1 MNATT
6 QNRVQDLI
14 KPEHILTQCKQ
25 LVSFDKAYSSHPLI
39 QRFGSPEQP
48 IYVDQSNVTI
58 NGIQY
63 EIPLIMPIYNGQLE
77 LVQCAVMQDGQRVSV
92 IPDGL
97 AKGFARY
104 GHFDH
109 GKPVIITHNLE
120 AFFKVAQT
128 GHAVALVVL
137 PTLCNTNQIE
147 LKAFDFEQIQFV
159 INQLSKAGYTQL
171 YMPVRPEH
179 INLEPF
185 QSLEKHTAVKLLNQY
200 TEYGENSFLTELYK
214 DDDVEEVKAFI
225 QLAIEQL
232 PANKLLPKGH
242 LAKPFKMDDG
252 AFLHI
257 LDNGLYLIKEKRDE
271 DGQLKQTRTFICH
284 SAIILGEARSLNNDN
299 WKRVI
304 QFHDKDNTLHRLLI
318 PYEHF
323 MGEAQEALKIIA
335 NHGLM
340 PPRQAYKKNVFI
352 NYIQDYPIEQRFRCV
367 DRAGWHGYCFATP
380 NKTYGNSED
389 EELLFHSD
397 SKSPYTVSGTFEE
410 WQELSQLIEPHAL
423 AVLAF
428 SCAFSGQLVLPLGAE
443 SGGFHIYGSST
454 DGKSTVTKASC
465 SVWGNPKHISKSW
478 RTTDNALEN
487 EAELRNDSFLNLDEL
502 RQAVPKAVSDIVY
515 MLTGGQGKARSTK
528 AGKNRDAKQFSLMY
542 TSTGEVTLEE
552 HLRRGSIELDAGLL
566 LRFAHIPS
574 DAGKG
579 YGVFDCINYGTAP
592 QDIGNRINELASQ
605 HYGYAGIKWLEYLTQ
620 DKDTAMEK
628 AQALLDSFVEQH
640 GQIKNGQASRVL
652 RRFALVAVAGELAT
666 QAGITGWTPGRAFE
680 AVAHCF
686 NTWLGNLGNGENM
699 EETKTLEHIKAFF
712 EANGTSRF
720 EDLTVIRQADGEVLR
735 QRIHNRVGYYDPEE
749 KTYLVSPT
757 MFKKEMCIGM
767 NEASVKKAL
776 IKHGWIKGFIEG
788 DKKLYVKKSS
798 NILPDG
804 TRPRMMHFSAEAMQN
819 LDSEI

>member
-1 MNATT
+1 MNITGP
-6 QNRVQDLI
+6 I
-14 KPEHILTQCKQ
+14 KPDTILANCT
-25 LVSFDKAYSSHPLI
+25 LLNPSDDTYLNHPI
-39 QRFGSPEQP
+39 IERFGSPLQP
-48 IYVDQSNVTI
+48 IYVDQCNVDI
-58 NGIQY
+58 NGVNY
-63 EIPLIMPIYNGQLE
+63 DNPLILPIYDGQLN
-77 LVQCAVMQDGQRVSV
+77 LVQCAVLQDKQQVQV
-92 IPDGL
+92 MPDGL
-97 AKGFARY
+97 SKGFARY
-104 GHFDH
+104 GDFDH
-109 GKPVIITHNLE
+109 AQPVIITYNLE
-120 AFFKVAQT
+120 AFFKIAQT
-128 GHAVALVVL
+128 GYAVALVVL
-137 PTLCNTNQIE
+137 PSVCNAKQVA
-147 LKAFDFEQIQFV
+147 LKPFDFEQMHFV
-159 INQLSKAGYTQL
+159 IHQLEKAGYTQL

-179 INLEPF
+179 IRLEAF
-185 QSLEKHTAVKLLNQY
+185 QSLEKNTNVRLLNQY
-200 TEYGENSFLTELYK
+200 QTIMGAEFLTELLK
-214 DDDVEEVKAFI
+214 TDSKEDVTAFI
-225 QLAIEQL
+225 DEAIEQL
-232 PANKLLPKGH
+232 PKLSLLPKGH
-242 LAKPFKMDDG
+242 LAKPFRMDDG
-252 AFLHI
+252 AFLYI
-257 LDNGLYLIKEKRDE
+257 LDTGLYLIKEKRDE
-271 DGQLKQTRTFICH
+271 DGELKQTSTFICH

-340 PPRQAYKKNVFI
+340 PPRHTNKKNVFI

-367 DRAGWHGYCFATP
+367 ERAGWHGRCFATP
-380 NKTYGNSED
+380 NKTYGSIED

-397 SKSPYTVSGTFEE
+397 NKSPYTVSGSFEE
-410 WQELSQLIEPHAL
+410 WQKLSQLIEPHAL

-428 SCAFSGQLVLPLGAE
+428 SSAFSGQLVLPLGAE
-443 SGGFHIYGSST
+443 SGGFHLYGSST
-454 DGKSTVTKASC
+454 DGKSTITKASC
-465 SVWGNPKHISKSW
+465 SIWGNPKHISKSW

-502 RQAVPKAVSDIVY
+502 RQAAPKAVSDIVY

-528 AGKNRDAKQFSLMY
+528 AGKNRDTKQFSLMY

-605 HYGYAGIKWLEYLTQ
+605 HYGHAGIKWLEYLTQ
-620 DKDTAMEK
+620 DKDAVMQQ
-628 AQALLDSFVEQH
+628 AQVLLDSFIEQH
-640 GQIKNGQASRVL
+640 SQIKNGQASRVL
-652 RRFALVAVAGELAT
+652 RRFALVAAAGELAT
-666 QAGITGWTPGRAFE
+666 QAGITGWMKGRAFE
-680 AVAHCF
+680 AIAHCF
-686 NTWLGNLGNGENM
+686 NTWLGNLGHGENM
-699 EETKTLEHIKAFF
+699 EETKSLEHIKAFF

-720 EDLTVIRQADGEVLR
+720 EDITRIRQADGDMLR
-735 QRIHNRVGYYDPEE
+735 QRIHNRVGYYDP
-749 KTYLVSPT
+749 KDKVYLVSPI

-798 NILPDG
+798 NTLPDG

>member
-1 MNATT
+1 MISQSSLSDSPADVIKQCRHLLPTEIDYLQHPIIQRYGSPSQPIHVDEAQIEIDGIEY
-6 QNRVQDLI
+6 QN
-14 KPEHILTQCKQ
+14 
-25 LVSFDKAYSSHPLI
+25 PLI
-39 QRFGSPEQP
+39 LP
-48 IYVDQSNVTI
+48 II
-58 NGIQY
+58 
-63 EIPLIMPIYNGQLE
+63 NGQLE
-77 LVQCAVMQDGQRVSV
+77 QIQCAVLQNGQRVQV
-92 IPDGL
+92 MPDGL
-97 AKGFARY
+97 AKGFACC
-104 GHFDH
+104 GNLKKDQ
-109 GKPVIITHNLE
+109 PIIITYGLE
-120 AFFKVAQT
+120 AFFKIAQT
-128 GHAVALVVL
+128 GYAVALVIL
-137 PTLCNTNQIE
+137 PILCSTNKTA
-147 LKAFDFEQIQFV
+147 LKAFDFEQIAFV
-159 INQLSKAGYTQL
+159 IHQLANGGYTQL

-179 INLEPF
+179 IQLESF
-185 QSLEKHTAVKLLNQY
+185 QSLEKNTAVRLLNQY
-200 TEYGENSFLTELYK
+200 TESGGSSFLTELYK

-225 QLAIEQL
+225 QLSIERL

-242 LAKPFKMDDG
+242 LAKPFRMDDG

-257 LDNGLYLIKEKRDE
+257 LDTGLYLIKEKRDE
-271 DGQLKQTRTFICH
+271 EGELKQTRTFICH

-367 DRAGWHGYCFATP
+367 DRAGWHGHCFATP
-380 NKTYGNSED
+380 NKTYGHSED

-397 SKSPYTVSGTFEE
+397 SKSPYTVSGAFDE
-410 WQELSQLIEPHAL
+410 WQDLSRLIEPHAL

-454 DGKSTVTKASC
+454 DGKSTITKASC

-552 HLRRGSIELDAGLL
+552 HLRRGNIELDAGLL

-579 YGVFDCINYGTAP
+579 YGVFDCINYGIAP
-592 QDIGNRINELASQ
+592 QDVGNRINDLASQ
-605 HYGYAGIKWLEYLTQ
+605 HYGHAGIKWLEYLTQ
-620 DKDTAMEK
+620 DKDAVMQK
-628 AQALLDSFVEQH
+628 AQTLLDSFIEQH
-640 GQIKNGQASRVL
+640 SHIKNGQASRVL
-652 RRFALVAVAGELAT
+652 RRFALVAIAGELAT
-666 QAGITGWTPGRAFE
+666 QAGITGWQQGRAFE
-680 AVAHCF
+680 AVAQCF
-686 NTWLGNLGNGENM
+686 NIWLGN
-699 EETKTLEHIKAFF
+699 
-712 EANGTSRF
+712 
-720 EDLTVIRQADGEVLR
+720 
-735 QRIHNRVGYYDPEE
+735 
-749 KTYLVSPT
+749 
-757 MFKKEMCIGM
+757 
-767 NEASVKKAL
+767 
-776 IKHGWIKGFIEG
+776 
-788 DKKLYVKKSS
+788 
-798 NILPDG
+798 
-804 TRPRMMHFSAEAMQN
+804 
-819 LDSEI
+819 

>member
-1 MNATT
+1 MNNTT
-6 QNRVQDLI
+6 SI
-14 KPEHILTQCKQ
+14 KPDTILANCT
-25 LVSFDKAYSSHPLI
+25 LLNPLDEPYINHPMI
-39 QRFGSPEQP
+39 QRFGSPKQP
-48 IYVDQSNVTI
+48 IYVDQCHVDI
-58 NGIQY
+58 NGVSY
-63 EIPLIMPIYNGQLE
+63 DNPLILPIYDGQLK
-77 LVQCAVMQDGQRVSV
+77 LVQCAVLQDKQQIQV
-92 IPDGL
+92 IPNGL
-97 AKGFARY
+97 AKGFSML
-104 GHFDH
+104 GELHQD
-109 GKPVIITHNLE
+109 KPVIITYSLE
-120 AFFKVAQT
+120 AFFKIAQT
-128 GHAVALVVL
+128 GYAVALVVL
-137 PTLCNTNQIE
+137 PSLCDAHQIE
-147 LKAFDFEQIQFV
+147 LKLFDFEQMQFV
-159 INQLSKAGYTQL
+159 INQLSKSGYDKL

-179 INLEPF
+179 IQLEAFHNLEKNSP
-185 QSLEKHTAVKLLNQY
+185 VRLLNQFQKA
-200 TEYGENSFLTELYK
+200 GESEFLTELLQ
-214 DDDVEEVKAFI
+214 DDDAEEVQAF
-225 QLAIEQL
+225 LDYAIEQL

-257 LDNGLYLIKEKRDE
+257 LDTGLYLIKEKRDE
-271 DGQLKQTRTFICH
+271 DGQLKQTRTFICN

-397 SKSPYTVSGTFEE
+397 SKSPYTVFGTFDE
-410 WQELSQLIEPHAL
+410 WQDLSRLIEPHAL

-454 DGKSTVTKASC
+454 DGKSTITKAAC
-465 SVWGNPKHISKSW
+465 SVWGNPKYISKSW

-592 QDIGNRINELASQ
+592 QDVGNRINELASL
-605 HYGYAGIKWLEYLTQ
+605 HYGHAGIKWLEYLTQ
-620 DKDTAMEK
+620 DKDAVMQK
-628 AQALLDSFVEQH
+628 AQTLLDSFIEQH
-640 GQIKNGQASRVL
+640 SHIKNGQASRVL
-652 RRFALVAVAGELAT
+652 RRFALVATAGELAT
-666 QAGITGWTPGRAFE
+666 QAGITGWTQGRAFE
-680 AVAHCF
+680 AVAQCF

-720 EDLTVIRQADGEVLR
+720 EDLTVIRQADGEVIR
-735 QRIHNRVGYYDPEE
+735 QRIHNRVGYYDPGE
-749 KTYLVSPT
+749 KIYLVSPT

-767 NEASVKKAL
+767 NEANVKKAL
-776 IKHGWIKGFIEG
+776 IKHGWIKEFIEG

-798 NILPDG
+798 NTLPDG
-804 TRPRMMHFSAEAMQN
+804 TRPRMMHFSVEAMQS
-819 LDSEI
+819 LDHEI

>member
-1 MNATT
+1 ML
-6 QNRVQDLI
+6 DYDHPKELI
-14 KPEHILTQCKQ
+14 TPKAILNECTQ
-25 LVSFDKAYSSHPLI
+25 LVSFNDAYSSHKLI

-48 IYVDQSNVTI
+48 IYVDDGSVDI
-58 NGIQY
+58 NGVTY
-63 EIPLIMPIYNGQLE
+63 EQPLIMPIYDGQMQ
-77 LVQCAVMQDGQRVSV
+77 LVQCAVMQDNHLVSV
-92 IPDGL
+92 MPDGL
-97 AKGFARY
+97 AKGFAKY
-104 GHFDH
+104 GDFQHD
-109 GKPVIITHNLE
+109 KPIIITHSLE

-128 GHAVALVVL
+128 GYAVALVVL
-137 PTLCNTNQIE
+137 PNLCNAHLTE
-147 LKAFDFEQIQFV
+147 LKPFDFEQIQFV
-159 INQLSKAGYTQL
+159 INQLSKEGYTQL

-179 INLEPF
+179 IQLDSF
-185 QSLEKHTAVKLLNQY
+185 QSLEKNTAVRLLNQY
-200 TEYGENSFLTELYK
+200 TEYGGTSFLTELYK

-225 QLAIEQL
+225 HLAIEQL

-257 LDNGLYLIKEKRDE
+257 MDAGLYLIKEKRDE

-397 SKSPYTVSGTFEE
+397 NKSSYTVSGTFEE
-410 WQELSQLIEPHAL
+410 WQELSRLIEPHAL

-428 SCAFSGQLVLPLGAE
+428 ACTFSGQLVLPLGAE

-454 DGKSTVTKASC
+454 DGKSTITKAAC

-528 AGKNRDAKQFSLMY
+528 SGKNRDAKQFSIMY

-552 HLRRGSIELDAGLL
+552 HLRRGNIELDAGLL

-592 QDIGNRINELASQ
+592 QDIGNHINELASQ
-605 HYGYAGIKWLEYLTQ
+605 HYGHAGIKWLEYLTS
-620 DKDTAMEK
+620 DKDAVMLK
-628 AQALLDSFVEQH
+628 AQELLDSFIEQH
-640 GQIKNGQASRVL
+640 TQTKNGQANRVL

-666 QAGITGWTPGRAFE
+666 LAGITSWQQGRAFE
-680 AVAHCF
+680 AIAQCF
-686 NTWLGNLGNGENM
+686 NTWLSSLGNGENM
-699 EETKTLEHIKAFF
+699 EETKILEHIKAFF
-712 EANGTSRF
+712 ESNGASRF
-720 EDLTVIRQADGEVLR
+720 EDLTVIRQADGEVIR
-735 QRIHNRVGYYDPEE
+735 QRIHNRVGYYDPID
-749 KTYLVSPT
+749 KVYLVSAT
-757 MFKKEMCIGM
+757 MFKKEISIGM
-767 NEASVKKAL
+767 NEAGVKKVL
-776 IKHGWIKGFIEG
+776 IKHGWIKEFIEG

-798 NILPDG
+798 NTLPDG
-804 TRPRMMHFSAEAMQN
+804 TRPRMMHFSIEAMQN
-819 LDSEI
+819 TDIDI

>member
-1 MNATT
+1 MNNTAPKPNEIIAQSTT
-6 QNRVQDLI
+6 LNPADETYLGHSVI
-14 KPEHILTQCKQ
+14 
-25 LVSFDKAYSSHPLI
+25 AY
-39 QRFGSPEQP
+39 FGGPRQP
-48 IYVDQSNVTI
+48 IYVDDSNITI
-58 NGIQY
+58 NGVTY
-63 EIPLIMPIYNGQLE
+63 EQPLILPIYDGQME
-77 LVQCAVMQDGQRVSV
+77 LVQCAFMQDGKRVSV

-97 AKGFARY
+97 AKGFAKY
-104 GHFDH
+104 GDFHPD
-109 GKPVIITHNLE
+109 KPLIITYGLE
-120 AFFKVAQT
+120 AFFKIAQT
-128 GHAVALVVL
+128 GYAVALVIL
-137 PTLCNTNQIE
+137 PTLCAKPTA
-147 LKAFDFEQIQFV
+147 LKPFDFEQIQF
-159 INQLSKAGYTQL
+159 IIQQLSKAGYTQL

-179 INLEPF
+179 IQLESF
-185 QSLEKHTAVKLLNQY
+185 QSLEKNTVVRLLNQY
-200 TEYGENSFLTELYK
+200 TEYGGSSFLTELYK
-214 DDDVEEVKAFI
+214 DDDVKEVKAFI

-232 PANKLLPKGH
+232 LVNKLLPKGH

-257 LDNGLYLIKEKRDE
+257 LDNGLYLVKEKRDE
-271 DGQLKQTRTFICH
+271 DGELKQTRTFICH

-352 NYIQDYPIEQRFRCV
+352 NYIQDYPIEQRFRCI

-397 SKSPYTVSGTFEE
+397 NKSPYTVSGTFEE
-410 WQELSQLIEPHAL
+410 WQELSRLIESHAL

-454 DGKSTVTKASC
+454 DGKSTITKAAC

-552 HLRRGSIELDAGLL
+552 HLRRGNIELDAGLL

-574 DAGKG
+574 DAGQG

-605 HYGYAGIKWLEYLTQ
+605 HYGHAGIKWLEYLTQ
-620 DKDTAMEK
+620 DKDAVMQK
-628 AQALLDSFVEQH
+628 AQTLLDSFIEQH
-640 GQIKNGQASRVL
+640 SQVKNGQASRVL
-652 RRFALVAVAGELAT
+652 RRFALVAAAGELAT
-666 QAGITGWTPGRAFE
+666 QAGITGWVQGRAFE
-680 AVAHCF
+680 AIAQCF

-699 EETKTLEHIKAFF
+699 EETKMLEHIKAFF

-720 EDLTVIRQADGEVLR
+720 EDLTVIRQADGEVIR
-735 QRIHNRVGYYDPEE
+735 QRIHNRVGYYDPSE
-749 KTYLVSPT
+749 KVYLVSPT
-757 MFKKEMCIGM
+757 MFKKEICIGM
-767 NEASVKKAL
+767 NEANVKKVL
-776 IKHGWIKGFIEG
+776 IKHGWIKEFSEG
-788 DKKLYVKKSS
+788 EKKLYVKKPG
-798 NILPDG
+798 NNLPDG
-804 TRPRMMHFSAEAMQN
+804 TRPRMMHFSVEAMQN

>member
-1 MNATT
+1 MISQISLSDSPA
-6 QNRVQDLI
+6 D
-14 KPEHILTQCKQ
+14 ILEQCRHLLPAEIDYLQ
-25 LVSFDKAYSSHPLI
+25 HPII
-39 QRFGSPEQP
+39 QRFGSPLQP
-48 IYVDQSNVTI
+48 IYVDEAQI
-58 NGIQY
+58 EIDGIEYQN
-63 EIPLIMPIYNGQLE
+63 PLILPIVNGQLE
-77 LVQCAVMQDGQRVSV
+77 QIQCAVLQDGQRVQV
-92 IPDGL
+92 MPEGL
-97 AKGFARY
+97 AKSFACY
-104 GHFDH
+104 GDL
-109 GKPVIITHNLE
+109 KKDQPIIITYGLE

-128 GHAVALVVL
+128 GYAVVLVVL
-137 PTLCNTNQIE
+137 PTLCNVKQTT
-147 LKAFDFEQIQFV
+147 LKPFDFEQIQFV
-159 INQLSKAGYTQL
+159 INQLSNAGYTQL

-179 INLEPF
+179 IKLEAF
-185 QSLEKHTAVKLLNQY
+185 QSLEKNTAVRLLNQY
-200 TEYGENSFLTELYK
+200 AVYGEGSFLTELYQEE
-214 DDDVEEVKAFI
+214 DADEVKAFI
-225 QLAIEQL
+225 QLAIERL

-242 LAKPFKMDDG
+242 LAKPFRMDDG

-257 LDNGLYLIKEKRDE
+257 LDTGLYLIKEKRDE
-271 DGQLKQTRTFICH
+271 EGELKQTRTFICH

-367 DRAGWHGYCFATP
+367 DRAGWHGHCFATP
-380 NKTYGNSED
+380 NKTYGHSED

-397 SKSPYTVSGTFEE
+397 SKSPYTVSGAFDE
-410 WQELSQLIEPHAL
+410 WQDLSRLIEPHAL

-454 DGKSTVTKASC
+454 DGKSTITRASC

-552 HLRRGSIELDAGLL
+552 HLRRGNIELDAGLL

-579 YGVFDCINYGTAP
+579 YGVFDCINYGIAP
-592 QDIGNRINELASQ
+592 QDVGNRINDLASQ
-605 HYGYAGIKWLEYLTQ
+605 HYGHAGIKWLEYLTQ
-620 DKDTAMEK
+620 DKDAVMQK
-628 AQALLDSFVEQH
+628 AQTLLDSFIEQH
-640 GQIKNGQASRVL
+640 SHIKNGQASRVL
-652 RRFALVAVAGELAT
+652 RRFALVAIAGELAT
-666 QAGITGWTPGRAFE
+666 QAGITGW
-680 AVAHCF
+680 
-686 NTWLGNLGNGENM
+686 
-699 EETKTLEHIKAFF
+699 
-712 EANGTSRF
+712 
-720 EDLTVIRQADGEVLR
+720 
-735 QRIHNRVGYYDPEE
+735 
-749 KTYLVSPT
+749 
-757 MFKKEMCIGM
+757 
-767 NEASVKKAL
+767 
-776 IKHGWIKGFIEG
+776 
-788 DKKLYVKKSS
+788 
-798 NILPDG
+798 
-804 TRPRMMHFSAEAMQN
+804 
-819 LDSEI
+819 

>member
-1 MNATT
+1 ML
-6 QNRVQDLI
+6 DYDHSKELI
-14 KPEHILTQCKQ
+14 TPKAILNECTQ
-25 LVSFDKAYSSHPLI
+25 LVSFNDDYSSHELI

-48 IYVDQSNVTI
+48 IYVDDGSVDI
-58 NGIQY
+58 NGVTY
-63 EIPLIMPIYNGQLE
+63 EQPLIMPIYDGQMQ
-77 LVQCAVMQDGQRVSV
+77 LVQCAVMQDNHLVSV
-92 IPDGL
+92 MPDGL
-97 AKGFARY
+97 AKGFAKY
-104 GHFDH
+104 GDFQHD
-109 GKPVIITHNLE
+109 KPIIITHSLE

-128 GHAVALVVL
+128 GYAVALVVL
-137 PTLCNTNQIE
+137 PNLCNAHLTE
-147 LKAFDFEQIQFV
+147 LKPFDFEQIHFV
-159 INQLSKAGYTQL
+159 INQLSKEGYTQL

-179 INLEPF
+179 IQLESF
-185 QSLEKHTAVKLLNQY
+185 QSLEKNTAVRLLNQY
-200 TEYGENSFLTELYK
+200 TEYGGSSFLTELYK
-214 DDDVEEVKAFI
+214 DDDVEEVKAYI
-225 QLAIEQL
+225 HLTIEQL

-257 LDNGLYLIKEKRDE
+257 MDAGLYLIKEKRDE

-304 QFHDKDNTLHRLLI
+304 QFHDKDNTLHQLLI

-397 SKSPYTVSGTFEE
+397 NKSPYTVSGTFEE

-428 SCAFSGQLVLPLGAE
+428 ACAFSGQLVLPLGAE

-454 DGKSTVTKASC
+454 DGKSTITKAAC

-528 AGKNRDAKQFSLMY
+528 SGKNRDAKQFSLMY

-552 HLRRGSIELDAGLL
+552 HLRRGNIELDAGLL

-605 HYGYAGIKWLEYLTQ
+605 HYGHAGVKWLEYLTS
-620 DKDTAMEK
+620 DKDAVMLK
-628 AQALLDSFVEQH
+628 AQELLDSFIEQH
-640 GQIKNGQASRVL
+640 TQTKNGQANRVL

-666 QAGITGWTPGRAFE
+666 LAGITSWQQGRAFE
-680 AVAHCF
+680 AIAQCF
-686 NTWLGNLGNGENM
+686 NTWISSLGNGENM
-699 EETKTLEHIKAFF
+699 EETKILEHIKAFF
-712 EANGTSRF
+712 ESNGASRF
-720 EDLTVIRQADGEVLR
+720 EDLTVIRQADGEVIR
-735 QRIHNRVGYYDPEE
+735 QRIHNRVGYYDPID
-749 KTYLVSPT
+749 KVYLVSAT
-757 MFKKEMCIGM
+757 MFKKEISIGM
-767 NEASVKKAL
+767 NEAGVKKVL
-776 IKHGWIKGFIEG
+776 IKHGWIKEFIEG

-798 NILPDG
+798 NTLPDG
-804 TRPRMMHFSAEAMQN
+804 TRPRMMHFSIEAMQN
-819 LDSEI
+819 TDIDI

>member
-1 MNATT
+1 MTAFHEAPKGMTSPDDILAQCT
-6 QNRVQDLI
+6 LTAPTDQAYI
-14 KPEHILTQCKQ
+14 EHKI
-25 LVSFDKAYSSHPLI
+25 I
-39 QRFGSPEQP
+39 QRFGSPELP
-48 IYVDQSNVTI
+48 IHINDGTVDI
-58 NGIQY
+58 NGVSYDRPIV
-63 EIPLIMPIYNGQLE
+63 LPIYNGHLE
-77 LVQCAVMQDGQRVSV
+77 IVQCAVMQYNKTVAV

-104 GHFDH
+104 GNLKKD
-109 GKPVIITHNLE
+109 KPIIITYGLE
-120 AFFKVAQT
+120 AFFKITQA
-128 GHAVALVVL
+128 GYAVVLVVL
-137 PTLCNTNQIE
+137 PPLCNVKQTT
-147 LKAFDFEQIQFV
+147 LKPFDFERIQFV
-159 INQLSKAGYTQL
+159 INQLSNAGYSQL

-179 INLEPF
+179 IKLEAFQNLE
-185 QSLEKHTAVKLLNQY
+185 KNTAVRLLNQY
-200 TEYGENSFLTELYK
+200 TESGESSFLTELYK

-242 LAKPFKMDDG
+242 LAKPFQMDDG

-257 LDNGLYLIKEKRDE
+257 LDNGLYMIKEKRDE
-271 DGQLKQTRTFICH
+271 DGQLNQTRTFICH

-323 MGEAQEALKIIA
+323 MGEAKEALTIIA

-352 NYIQDYPIEQRFRCV
+352 NYIQDYPIEKRFRCV
-367 DRAGWHGYCFATP
+367 DRAGWHGYCFTTP

-410 WQELSQLIEPHAL
+410 WQELSRLIEPHAL

-454 DGKSTVTKASC
+454 DGKSTITKASC
-465 SVWGNPKHISKSW
+465 SIWGNPAHISKSW

-528 AGKNRDAKQFSLMY
+528 AGKNRDVKQFSLMY

-552 HLRRGSIELDAGLL
+552 HLRRGNLELDAGLL

-592 QDIGNRINELASQ
+592 QDIGNHINELASN
-605 HYGYAGIKWLEYLTQ
+605 HYGHAGIKWLEYLTQ

-628 AQALLDSFVEQH
+628 AQTLLDSFIEQH
-640 GQIKNGQASRVL
+640 SQVKNGQASRVL
-652 RRFALVAVAGELAT
+652 RRFALVAAAGELAT
-666 QAGITGWTPGRAFE
+666 QAGITGWQQGRAFE
-680 AVAHCF
+680 AVAKCF
-686 NTWLGNLGNGENM
+686 NSWLGNLGNGENM
-699 EETKTLEHIKAFF
+699 EETKMLEHIKAFF

-720 EDLTVIRQADGEVLR
+720 EDLTVIRQADGEVVR

-757 MFKKEMCIGM
+757 MFKKEICIGM
-767 NEASVKKAL
+767 NEASVKKVL
-776 IKHGWIKGFIEG
+776 IKYGWIKEFIEG

-798 NILPDG
+798 NTLPDG
-804 TRPRMMHFSAEAMQN
+804 TRPRLMHFSAEAMQN

>member
-1 MNATT
+1 MNITAP
-6 QNRVQDLI
+6 I
-14 KPEHILTQCKQ
+14 KPDTILANCT
-25 LVSFDKAYSSHPLI
+25 LLNPLDETYLNHPII
-39 QRFGSPEQP
+39 QRFGSPSQP
-48 IYVDQSNVTI
+48 IYVDQCNVDI
-58 NGIQY
+58 NGMSY
-63 EIPLIMPIYNGQLE
+63 DNPLILPIYDGQLN
-77 LVQCAVMQDGQRVSV
+77 LVQCAVLQDKQQVQV
-92 IPDGL
+92 IPHGL
-97 AKGFARY
+97 SKGFALY
-104 GHFDH
+104 GRFDH
-109 GKPVIITHNLE
+109 AEPIIITYNLE
-120 AFFKVAQT
+120 AFFKIAQT
-128 GHAVALVVL
+128 GYAVALVIL
-137 PTLCNTNQIE
+137 PTLCDAQRTE
-147 LKAFDFEQIQFV
+147 LKPFDFDQMAFV
-159 INQLSKAGYTQL
+159 IQQLSKAGYTQL

-179 INLEPF
+179 IKLDGFQKLE
-185 QSLEKHTAVKLLNQY
+185 HDTALRLLNQHIVIDEQGIKTDY
-200 TEYGENSFLTELYK
+200 LIELYK
-214 DDDVEEVKAFI
+214 DDNAEDVKTFL
-225 QLAIEQL
+225 QLVIEQ
-232 PANKLLPKGH
+232 LPKGH
-242 LAKPFKMDDG
+242 LAKPFRMDDG

-257 LDNGLYLIKEKRDE
+257 LDTGLYLIKEKRDE
-271 DGQLKQTRTFICH
+271 DGELKQTSTFICH

-340 PPRQAYKKNVFI
+340 PPRKAHKKNVFI

-367 DRAGWHGYCFATP
+367 ERAGWHGQCFATP
-380 NKTYGNSED
+380 NKTYGSIED

-397 SKSPYTVSGTFEE
+397 NKSPYTVSGSFEE
-410 WQELSQLIEPHAL
+410 WQKLSQLIEPHAL

-428 SCAFSGQLVLPLGAE
+428 SSAFSGQLVLPLGAE
-443 SGGFHIYGSST
+443 SGGFHLYGSST
-454 DGKSTVTKASC
+454 DGKSTITKASC
-465 SVWGNPKHISKSW
+465 SIWGNPKHISKSW

-502 RQAVPKAVSDIVY
+502 RQAAPKAVSDIVY

-528 AGKNRDAKQFSLMY
+528 AGKNRDTKQFSLMY

-605 HYGYAGIKWLEYLTQ
+605 HYGHAGIKWLEYLTQ
-620 DKDTAMEK
+620 DKDAVMQQ
-628 AQALLDSFVEQH
+628 AQVLLDSFIEQH
-640 GQIKNGQASRVL
+640 SQIKNGQASRVL
-652 RRFALVAVAGELAT
+652 RRFALVAAAGELAT
-666 QAGITGWTPGRAFE
+666 QAGITGWMKGRAFE
-680 AVAHCF
+680 AIAHCF
-686 NTWLGNLGNGENM
+686 NTWLGNLGQGENM
-699 EETKTLEHIKAFF
+699 EETKYLEHIKAFF

-720 EDLTVIRQADGEVLR
+720 EDITRIRQADCDMLR
-735 QRIHNRVGYYDPEE
+735 QRIHNRVGYYDP
-749 KTYLVSPT
+749 KDKVYLVSPT

-767 NEASVKKAL
+767 NEVSVKKAL

-798 NILPDG
+798 NTLPDG

-819 LDSEI
+819 LDSESGEHYL